1 MYQIKCGLEIMK
13 FFMLMCFFIFN
24 CDVFAVEYH
33 PRININDLID
43 KINNRNNAMYFN
55 GDNLDE
61 RNSFKQVY
69 YRNIIQDRNF
79 SFQKGL
85 IEYSFLK
92 SDGIDSY
99 GYAEHFYDCSNDEK
113 IIYRQKYNNK
123 GDFFSSEVLLVDL
136 SVYSKDFDKFICNDI
151 IFDKN

>member
-1 MYQIKCGLEIMK
+1 MNVKYRAIFFI
-13 FFMLMCFFIFN
+13 FMLFIIFN
-24 CDVFAVEYH
+24 CDVFSAEYH

-43 KINNRNNAMYFN
+43 KINNRKNAMYFN
-55 GDNLDE
+55 GDNLDG

-92 SDGIDSY
+92 
-99 GYAEHFYDCSNDEK
+99 
-113 IIYRQKYNNK
+113 
-123 GDFFSSEVLLVDL
+123 
-136 SVYSKDFDKFICNDI
+136 
-151 IFDKN
+151 